1 MKSLAVW
8 LAVPALSLGACAT
21 VPPTPEQVAACQE
34 MERDMGVGVRHDH
47 AEMKQQGWSRLY
59 WNTKENNYRARGLY
73 DKYTPHSGFLRYVV
87 NNPDAAG

>member
-21 VPPTPEQVAACQE
+21 VPPTAEQVAACQE

-47 AEMKQQGWSRLY
+47 AEMKQQGR
-59 WNTKENNYRARGLY
+59 
-73 DKYTPHSGFLRYVV
+73 
-87 NNPDAAG
+87 NPMNLSHDQCRRILAAQVD

>member
-21 VPPTPEQVAACQE
+21 VSPTPEQVAACQE

-47 AEMKQQGWSRLY
+47 AEMKQQGR
-59 WNTKENNYRARGLY
+59 
-73 DKYTPHSGFLRYVV
+73 
-87 NNPDAAG
+87 NPMNLSHDQCRRILADQGS

>member
-47 AEMKQQGWSRLY
+47 AEMKQQGR
-59 WNTKENNYRARGLY
+59 
-73 DKYTPHSGFLRYVV
+73 
-87 NNPDAAG
+87 NPMNLSHDQCRRILADQGS